1 MVPTRNFE
9 LLRSPRAE
17 RWSDGLAA
25 WDALHKS
32 AVAPDGN
39 GLVMATSEWLADRLQ
54 LGYSLSSRKYF
65 EVEQDGLA
73 HLGLE
78 QLSRSALDQEIEE
91 KIRLILDDVEAS
103 PTRTALSLYDAA
115 ANTTVAPCDIGVGV
129 SQVIPVVVGSLLQS
143 DSTVVVEQPELHLH
157 PAVQARLGDLFING
171 ALEDANNR
179 FILESHSEHLMLRLL
194 RRIRETTEKD
204 EEYPDYLAELKP
216 EHVSVYYV
224 QSSAGKTEM
233 IPLRI
238 TEDGDFKDRWP
249 NGFFD
254 ERAEELF

>member
-1 MVPTRNFE
+1 
-9 LLRSPRAE
+9 
-17 RWSDGLAA
+17 
-25 WDALHKS
+25 
-32 AVAPDGN
+32 
-39 GLVMATSEWLADRLQ
+39 
-54 LGYSLSSRKYF
+54 
-65 EVEQDGLA
+65 
-73 HLGLE
+73 
-78 QLSRSALDQEIEE
+78 
-91 KIRLILDDVEAS
+91 
-103 PTRTALSLYDAA
+103 
-115 ANTTVAPCDIGVGV
+115 VGV